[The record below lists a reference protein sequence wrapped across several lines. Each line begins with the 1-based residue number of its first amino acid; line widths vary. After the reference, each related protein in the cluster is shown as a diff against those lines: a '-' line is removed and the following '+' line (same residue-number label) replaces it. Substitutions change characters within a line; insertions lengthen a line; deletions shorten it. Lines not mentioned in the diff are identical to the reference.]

1 MKGVDPEIVAKMT
14 QAVTAAIQDPECL
27 ENMRKMGVNVELYS
41 GDAYKKLLNDQLEW
55 RCKIWD
61 VKR

>member
-1 MKGVDPEIVAKMT
+1 MT